1 MRNYSL
7 YKPQFIGRSI
17 YMIELKNSIKNVY
30 VETKV
35 SQKGNEF
42 SVIVIEFMNG
52 YKISNYINNDQLF
65 ILQLLASK

>member
-1 MRNYSL
+1 M
-7 YKPQFIGRSI
+7 F
-17 YMIELKNSIKNVY
+17 ELNNSIKSVS

-42 SVIVIEFMNG
+42 SVIVIEFKNG

>member
-1 MRNYSL
+1 
-7 YKPQFIGRSI
+7 
-17 YMIELKNSIKNVY
+17 MIELKNSIKNVY

-65 ILQLLASK
+65 ILHLLASK

>member
-1 MRNYSL
+1 M
-7 YKPQFIGRSI
+7 F
-17 YMIELKNSIKNVY
+17 ELNNSIKSVY

-42 SVIVIEFMNG
+42 SVIVIEFKNG

-65 ILQLLASK
+65 ILQLLSGKWVGEEKN